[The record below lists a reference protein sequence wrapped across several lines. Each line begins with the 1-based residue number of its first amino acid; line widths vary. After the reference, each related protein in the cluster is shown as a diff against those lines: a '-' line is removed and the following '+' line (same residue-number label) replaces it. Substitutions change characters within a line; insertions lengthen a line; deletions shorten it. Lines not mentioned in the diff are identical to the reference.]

1 MHSRDAKIVNL
12 VGQHLETK
20 EKTRIREKGYEQG
33 VEKKNEKWE
42 EEGVPPLKYVFFLGK
57 MEIIYIYI
65 KEVLQLLFS
74 YSRKTIYMNIFF

>member
-33 VEKKNEKWE
+33 VEKKNEK
-42 EEGVPPLKYVFFLGK
+42 
-57 MEIIYIYI
+57 
-65 KEVLQLLFS
+65 
-74 YSRKTIYMNIFF
+74 